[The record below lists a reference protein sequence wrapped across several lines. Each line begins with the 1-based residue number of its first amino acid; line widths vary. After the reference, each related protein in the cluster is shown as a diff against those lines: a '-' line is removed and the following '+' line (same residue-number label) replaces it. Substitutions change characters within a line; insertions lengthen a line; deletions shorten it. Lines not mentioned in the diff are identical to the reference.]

1 MDRSLEQGDSMGKEK
16 KTESKN
22 IKWGTA
28 DLGNKSQL
36 VDLKNDLEHM
46 QKFLT
51 SQHKELKKMLDKMSK
66 YDLGKK

>member
-28 DLGNKSQL
+28 DLANKSQL